1 MKNSLIRNLE
11 KEHQD
16 YLRDESRKVGNAESI
31 SFPKNEKEIIDI
43 LSVLNH
49 NKTLVTTQ
57 GARTGIAASAV
68 PQGGHVL
75 NLSKMNKITGLR
87 YDDKTQ
93 TFFIKVQPGVL
104 LSELRKSLEK
114 KDFDTENWTEE
125 SLSTLELFRKSGS
138 YFFSPDPT
146 EASASIGGM
155 AACNASGA
163 CSFKYGATRNHIE
176 ALRIVLVNGDTIS
189 LERGK
194 EKASGNSF
202 SIKTNS
208 GEILEGNIPKY
219 DMPKVKNAS
228 GYFSMENMDL
238 IDLFIG
244 SEGTLGIITELELKL
259 LIKPTAIYALTA
271 FFASEETSLKFV
283 QEIRKNSSPA
293 AVEFFNCTALN
304 LLREE
309 KKTNPAFNKLLDL
322 PSHFHTAV
330 YVEYHGDSEES
341 VNDMIMTA
349 GEIIEECGGDATDTW
364 VATNPSEK
372 EQLHIF
378 RHAVPEA
385 VNLLIDQRRKIDSNI
400 TKLGTDMAVPDS
412 NLEEVMDLY
421 NKALKE
427 HTLEFVIFGHIGNNH
442 VHVNILPNS
451 MAEYNKGKELY
462 TTWAEKVVKMG
473 GTVSAEHGIGK
484 LKIVMLK
491 KMMGENGIQEMK
503 NLKNL
508 FDPENRLNKGNLFE

>member
-202 SIKTNS
+202 SIKT
-208 GEILEGNIPKY
+208 
-219 DMPKVKNAS
+219 
-228 GYFSMENMDL
+228 
-238 IDLFIG
+238 
-244 SEGTLGIITELELKL
+244 KL
-259 LIKPTAIYALTA
+259 
-271 FFASEETSLKFV
+271 
-283 QEIRKNSSPA
+283 
-293 AVEFFNCTALN
+293 
-304 LLREE
+304 
-309 KKTNPAFNKLLDL
+309 
-322 PSHFHTAV
+322 
-330 YVEYHGDSEES
+330 
-341 VNDMIMTA
+341 
-349 GEIIEECGGDATDTW
+349 W
-364 VATNPSEK
+364 
-372 EQLHIF
+372 
-378 RHAVPEA
+378 
-385 VNLLIDQRRKIDSNI
+385 
-400 TKLGTDMAVPDS
+400 
-412 NLEEVMDLY
+412 
-421 NKALKE
+421 
-427 HTLEFVIFGHIGNNH
+427 
-442 VHVNILPNS
+442 
-451 MAEYNKGKELY
+451 
-462 TTWAEKVVKMG
+462 
-473 GTVSAEHGIGK
+473 
-484 LKIVMLK
+484 
-491 KMMGENGIQEMK
+491 
-503 NLKNL
+503 
-508 FDPENRLNKGNLFE
+508 